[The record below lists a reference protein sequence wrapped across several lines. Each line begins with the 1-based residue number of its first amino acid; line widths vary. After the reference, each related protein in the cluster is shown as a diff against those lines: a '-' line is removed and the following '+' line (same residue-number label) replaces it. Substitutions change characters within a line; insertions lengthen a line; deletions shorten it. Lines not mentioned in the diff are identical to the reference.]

1 MFRPRVMRLLR
12 HRHHVSLAELARA
25 AKISPQRMSQIE
37 LAAERPTEY
46 QRQLVAESFAIIA
59 QERGKGGN
67 ALRRDLG
74 RLEYCLL
81 DFAEEEELP

>member
-1 MFRPRVMRLLR
+1 MYPTRVMRLLR
-12 HRHHVSLAELARA
+12 LKHHISLAELSRS

-37 LAAERPTEY
+37 LAAERSTEY
-46 QRQLVAESFAIIA
+46 QRQLVAEAFAIIA

-67 ALRRDLG
+67 ALRRDLR

-81 DFAEEEELP
+81 DFVEEELP